1 MSVPPSAPSPPP
13 PPPPPPPPM
22 TMQWDTAAVLA
33 IVQTQTSETAAPFQV
48 DASAVEIIPVS
59 DETGSPISVDAP

>member
-1 MSVPPSAPSPPP
+1 
-13 PPPPPPPPM
+13 M
-22 TMQWDTAAVLA
+22 TLQLDTASVLA
-33 IVQTQTSETAAPFQV
+33 IVQTKTSETAAPFQV